1 MTWVSRVDAAAV
13 SVDLSFLERIFLAG
27 LLDELVKV
35 LQSDTDPALQRLL
48 PNAYRDDAEAAA
60 EFRRFTATGL
70 TERKIANAQA
80 VRAALAVD
88 MAADDDAAP
97 DADRA
102 PDDDR
107 MAPAVGGILLGGHS
121 AQQWLS
127 TITDLRL
134 TIANRLG
141 IESDDDEGRTDEAA
155 MPLQESYYW
164 LGELQEMIV
173 QALDS

>member
-13 SVDLSFLERIFLAG
+13 SVDLSALERMFLAG
-27 LLDELVKV
+27 LLEELVEV
-35 LQSDTDPALQRLL
+35 LQGDTDPALQRLL

-80 VRAALAVD
+80 VRAALTVD
-88 MAADDDAAP
+88 MAADDDE
-97 DADRA
+97 A
-102 PDDDR
+102 PDDGI
-107 MAPAVGGILLGGHS
+107 ASALGGILLRGHS

>member
-13 SVDLSFLERIFLAG
+13 SVDLSFLERMFLAG
-27 LLDELVKV
+27 LLEELVEV
-35 LQSDTDPALQRLL
+35 LQGDTDPALQRLL

-80 VRAALAVD
+80 VRAALKVD
-88 MAADDDAAP
+88 MVADDDE
-97 DADRA
+97 A
-102 PDDDR
+102 PDDGI
-107 MAPAVGGILLGGHS
+107 APAVGGVLLRGQS

>member
-1 MTWVSRVDAAAV
+1 MTWVSRVNADAV
-13 SVDLSFLERIFLAG
+13 SVDLSFLERMFLAG
-27 LLDELVKV
+27 LLEELVEV

-80 VRAALAVD
+80 VRAALNVD
-88 MAADDDAAP
+88 MAADGEAP
-97 DADRA
+97 DDDQA

-107 MAPAVGGILLGGHS
+107 IPRAVGGVLLRGHS